1 MSSQKKEPPFNKN
14 IAQSIDTTDLDG
26 ILALAG
32 KFLFVAPWNSTAAAM
47 QMARCMKEEQASKV
61 KQRIVQRNSD
71 KLKQKPPPPHSVAI
85 VTSSSTSATS
95 HHLSSIHPLDYLPSM
110 LE

>member
-32 KFLFVAPWNSTAAAM
+32 KFLFVAPWNIPAAAI
-47 QMARCMKEEQASKV
+47 QMAWCMKEAQASKV
-61 KQRIVQRNSD
+61 KQRIVQKNSV
-71 KLKQKPPPPHSVAI
+71 KLK
-85 VTSSSTSATS
+85 
-95 HHLSSIHPLDYLPSM
+95 
-110 LE
+110 

>member
-14 IAQSIDTTDLDG
+14 IAQSIDATDIDG
-26 ILALAG
+26 ILELAG

-47 QMARCMKEEQASKV
+47 HMARCMKEEQASKF
-61 KQRIVQRNSD
+61 KQRIVQKNSD
-71 KLKQKPPPPHSVAI
+71 KLKQKPPPPHYVAI
-85 VTSSSTSATS
+85 GASYSTSAMS
-95 HHLSSIHPLDYLPSM
+95 HHLLSIHPKDYLPSV